1 MSTEPK
7 QPEQDVS
14 HADDEKYV
22 DPDGDQLGGR
32 TPHPADPAEG
42 PDEPEYTGG

>member
-1 MSTEPK
+1 MSTEQT
-7 QPEQDVS
+7 QPEQQ
-14 HADDEKYV
+14 AAETEDETYV
-22 DPDGDQLGGR
+22 DPDSDQLGGR